1 MDHRTAKD
9 RYNRLGSHVK
19 ADNPIPECLK
29 QRGYSDIYLYLMGCD
44 DPAFVCEKDGK
55 KGLVDASGNYILPC
69 EQDEIYE
76 TWGMQALI
84 PFRRNGLYGL
94 YQNGVCTDAAF
105 QDLDLD
111 EEREI
116 KVKMQGKWGWVD
128 KQGLF
133 TQEESEAYFY
143 ADWVS
148 TEEDALVSDGVRQ
161 FHDDVSNDAQDD
173 EWTDAFV
180 QIMADN
186 GLADYNQLRR
196 LYRRY
201 KPESKGCNMDD
212 PIVITSVDYN
222 YVSMERDIIEYIFS
236 TCDVSLRRRF
246 QKQALLHKEDRWLD
260 CLTYAVLDK
269 DGGVFG
275 TVSYWF
281 DITLGIE
288 SIQEMLKSN

>member
-9 RYNRLGSHVK
+9 RYNRLGSHIK

-29 QRGYSDIYLYLMGCD
+29 QRDYDDIYLYLMGCD

-76 TWGMQALI
+76 NFGMEAMI
-84 PFRRNGLYGL
+84 PFCRNGLFGL
-94 YQNGVCTDAAF
+94 YQKGVCTDAAF
-105 QDLDLD
+105 QNLDIDD
-111 EEREI
+111 ERCS
-116 KVKMQGKWGWVD
+116 KVKMDGKWGWVD
-128 KQGLF
+128 EQGLF
-133 TQEESEAYFY
+133 TQDESKAFFY
-143 ADWVS
+143 ADWVL
-148 TEEDALVSDGVRQ
+148 TDEEELVDDGVAQ
-161 FHDDVSNDAQDD
+161 FMSDVDCYAESD
-173 EWTDAFV
+173 EWADVFV
-180 QIMADN
+180 RIMTDN
-186 GLADYNQLRR
+186 GLADYNQVRR

-212 PIVITSVDYN
+212 AIVITSVDWN
-222 YVSMERDIIEYIFS
+222 YVSMERNIIDYIFS
-236 TCDVSLRRRF
+236 ACDVSLRRRF

-275 TVSYWF
+275 KVSYWF

-288 SIQEMLKSN
+288 SMQEMLK